1 MKDYCPPIQPL
12 PRLAKDEERGCSC
25 GEGRGGRGLAPL
37 TYLML
42 KRASALRPSG
52 EWSDDDFDVL
62 ADGVVRQELA
72 AGMTERPDPPVAKGA
87 GRDLPQRGLAGRVVT
102 NLPTQ
107 GVAAGSVPCR

>member
-1 MKDYCPPIQPL
+1 M
-12 PRLAKDEERGCSC
+12 
-25 GEGRGGRGLAPL
+25 APL